1 MALREG
7 ILRRRPV
14 LAAGLALV
22 VLGLAGCGAAATT
35 KGAAAST
42 KAPKLNPAETA
53 AFEIV
58 RLQSIVP
65 FTTAQDQ
72 TLETILSALAKDPNQ
87 SASAL
92 AAQAKAITAVFT
104 PTQQTAIKNAGLGS
118 VTTAGFGGGP
128 FARGGHF
135 SGTPPAGAH
144 FSGTRKF
151 SGTGK
156 FSSTGHFSRTGKGG
170 AGAFGPS
177 LAYTLALDTLEGK
190 TLGRPGG
197 FPGAP
202 GGGSSSS
209 SSSSSGGSTA
219 GGTATGGTTSTTS
232 A

>member
-65 FTTAQDQ
+65 FTTVQDQ
-72 TLETILSALAKDPNQ
+72 TLEPILSALAKDPNQ

-118 VTTAGFGGGP
+118 VTTAGFGGGG

-135 SGTPPAGAH
+135 SGTPPTGAH
-144 FSGTRKF
+144 FSGTRNF
-151 SGTGK
+151 SGTG
-156 FSSTGHFSRTGKGG
+156 HFRRTGKGPG
-170 AGAFGPS
+170 GAFGPS

-190 TLGRPGG
+190 TLSRPGG

-202 GGGSSSS
+202 GGGA
-209 SSSSSGGSTA
+209 SSSGSGGSAASRTTA
-219 GGTATGGTTSTTS
+219 DRATASTS

>member
-1 MALREG
+1 MALREA
-7 ILRRRPV
+7 ILRRRPIV
-14 LAAGLALV
+14 AAGLALA
-22 VLGLAGCGAAATT
+22 VLGLAGCGAATT
-35 KGAAAST
+35 KTGAAAAS

-65 FTTAQDQ
+65 FTAAQDQ
-72 TLETILSALAKDPNQ
+72 TLEPILSALAKDPNQ

-118 VTTAGFGGGP
+118 VATAGFGGGG

-151 SGTGK
+151 SGTHK
-156 FSSTGHFSRTGKGG
+156 FSGTGHFSRTGKGG

-209 SSSSSGGSTA
+209 SSGGSTP
-219 GGTATGGTTSTTS
+219 GGTTAGGTTSTTS